1 MDSMSGNFLREQ
13 GAGTLNEVVTGA
25 LRGTLVWQVDEA
37 CDYEP
42 FAARFAASAAER
54 GEVVVYFR
62 FDSVAG
68 MDLGGLAVTTVSVTP
83 QDGFESFINGLLDAI
98 SARGASAAYVFDC
111 VSPLAA
117 DWFSDQM
124 AGNFFVIIGA
134 ALRAA
139 EASACFSILRNLHSQ
154 YAMDP
159 IVATANGLLDVCRYR
174 DRLFVQPLKL
184 EYRRPACR
192 HTLHVWSDGGLR
204 PVQDSH
210 TAAAVLTSSR
220 RDNLG
225 LARHHLGVW
234 SSTFIEAEGLP
245 APESNVNG
253 FQGEQARLR
262 DKILRMAVTRDARV
276 QQLVQR
282 YFSLE
287 HLLFLGTRML
297 GTGLIGGKATDM
309 LLARAVLHEQDPR
322 WDDILEAHDSF
333 FIPSDVFYTFL
344 VQNECWELRR
354 RLMLSRG
361 RFDLA
366 SEVRRRI
373 LNGAFPPHI
382 IRRFSDMLDY
392 FGETPIV
399 VRSSSLLEDSFGN
412 AFSGKYES
420 VFCCNQGDRGARLEE
435 FITAVRRVYASTMS
449 REALDYR
456 ARHNLLDRDEQMAV
470 MVQRVAGR
478 FHGRFYFP
486 DLAAVGYSFNPYVW
500 HEDIDPRA
508 GVLRLVFGLGTRA
521 VERSDEDYTR
531 LVALNAPR
539 LRPDPASD
547 ELPVPA
553 QQWVDILD
561 LEQGGVCSRSF
572 RDLAACTG
580 DVSLAHVASED
591 AQVVRAARTQGI
603 RNPFALRLS
612 FEGVLSRTDF
622 AETAR
627 RMLRILEEAYGT
639 PVDVEF
645 AVNFDENGRYRIH
658 LLQCRPM
665 QVKGVGHPGLPPL
678 EAASEGV
685 VLQSRGPV
693 IGRSR
698 FVEIEYLLYV
708 VPGAYSSLPEREQ
721 YSLARVIGEL
731 NRRLSGP
738 EAPGALM
745 LIGPGRWGS
754 SMPSLGLP
762 VSFTDINHAA
772 VICEVLEIRPDLVTE
787 VSLGT
792 HFFNDL
798 VELDM
803 LYIGLT
809 PGGRDS
815 VLDHLWLESA
825 PNLLTALM
833 PEAARYE
840 NTLHLIHASEHPAA
854 PLLLWA
860 DTRQQHVCLYR
871 SRQPNPPINPAG
883 S

>member
-1 MDSMSGNFLREQ
+1 MNLTSGHHSREHS
-13 GAGTLNEVVTGA
+13 AGTLDKVATGA
-25 LRGTLVWQVDEA
+25 LRGSLVWQVDNV

-42 FAARFAASAAER
+42 FAARFAVSAAAR
-54 GEVVVYFR
+54 GEEVVYFH
-62 FDSVAG
+62 FDSVAVIN
-68 MDLGGLAVTTVSVTP
+68 LGGVEATTVSVSP
-83 QDGFESFINGLLDAI
+83 QEGFESFINGLLDAI
-98 SARGASAAYVFDC
+98 SARGASASYVFDC
-111 VSPLAA
+111 ISPLSA
-117 DWFSDQM
+117 DWLSDQM

-134 ALRAA
+134 ALRVVD
-139 EASACFSILRNLHSQ
+139 ASACFSILRNLHSQ

-159 IVATANGLLDVCRYR
+159 IIATANGLLDVCRYQ

-184 EYRRPACR
+184 EYRGAAGR
-192 HTLHVWSDGGLR
+192 HTLHVWTGEGLR
-204 PVQDSH
+204 SVIDSH
-210 TAAAVLTSSR
+210 TAASVLTNSR

-234 SSTFIEAEGLP
+234 SSTFIEAESLL
-245 APESNVNG
+245 AAEAS
-253 FQGEQARLR
+253 GETDQQERERLR

-282 YFSLE
+282 YFTLE
-287 HLLFLGTRML
+287 YLLFLGTRML
-297 GTGLIGGKATDM
+297 GTGLIGGKAADM
-309 LLARAVLHEQDPR
+309 LLARAVLLEQNAR
-322 WDDILEAHDSF
+322 WGDVLETHDSF

-354 RLMLSRG
+354 SLMLSGG
-361 RFDLA
+361 RFDTA
-366 SEVRRRI
+366 PEVRRRI
-373 LNGAFPPHI
+373 LNGDFPPHI
-382 IRRFSDMLDY
+382 MRRFSDMLDY
-392 FGETPIV
+392 FGEIPIV

-420 VFCCNQGDRGARLEE
+420 VFCCNQGDRAARLEE
-435 FITAVRRVYASTMS
+435 FVTAVRRVYASTMN

-478 FHGRFYFP
+478 FHDYVYFP

-531 LVALNAPR
+531 LVALNAPL

-547 ELPVPA
+547 ELPVPS
-553 QQWVDILD
+553 QQWVDVLD
-561 LEQGGVCSRSF
+561 LEQGGICSRSF
-572 RDLAACTG
+572 RDLVVCIGSTTIR
-580 DVSLAHVASED
+580 HVASED
-591 AQVVRAARTQGI
+591 ALVMRAARAQGI

-622 AETAR
+622 PETAR
-627 RMLRILEEAYGT
+627 RMLRVLEEAYGN

-645 AVNFDENGRYRIH
+645 AVNFDENSAYRIH

-665 QVKGVGHPGLPPL
+665 QVKGVDHPGLPPL
-678 EAASEGV
+678 EASPDTV
-685 VLQSRGPV
+685 ILQSRGPV

-698 FVEIEYLLYV
+698 FIEIEHLLYV
-708 VPGAYSSLPEREQ
+708 VPGVYSALPERDQ
-721 YSLARVIGEL
+721 YAVSRLIGEL

-738 EAPGALM
+738 AASGALM

-809 PGGRDS
+809 PGGRDV
-815 VLDHLWLESA
+815 VLGHAWLESA
-825 PNLLTALM
+825 PNLLGAMM

-840 NTLHLIHASEHPAA
+840 TCLRLIHAAENTTPS
-854 PLLLWA
+854 LFLWA
-860 DTRQQHVCLYR
+860 DTQQQQVCLYR
-871 SRQPNPPINPAG
+871 SV
-883 S
+883 